1 VTRQA
6 RVSNCV
12 NAAVEPVQTASR
24 EPVVDSVLSQP
35 EPEEL
40 CPCDDT
46 VLASSERGDRAVG
59 WST

>member
-1 VTRQA
+1 VA
-6 RVSNCV
+6 NCV

-24 EPVVDSVLSQP
+24 KPVVGRVLSQP

-46 VLASSERGDRAVG
+46 VLASSDRGDRTVG

>member
-1 VTRQA
+1 M
-6 RVSNCV
+6 SNCV